1 MKRRLLQLREERP
14 RDVPATAPPRPAGK
28 RPAWPPLEEAS
39 QLALRNLWHWRTR
52 TIILVCLT
60 ALAVASYLATSMFTA
75 ETMAGL
81 VPDADLGLSDLIV
94 VELADWS
101 YLQTRFLDD
110 PLAVEIPRTETRLR
124 ALVTDEPDGELALLL
139 ANPAI
144 EQCYVARRLTLQWPW
159 GTDELLSAPAALI
172 DGIMPPDAIVAGRG
186 PANMAEVALPVDLA
200 ARVGLSVG
208 DKVAYTAIDPLTTAK
223 SSHTLD
229 LVGLYESE
237 HPFFGG
243 ALGWLPDGYP
253 AAYVTSTQDHY
264 PRTLATIE
272 PNMYV
277 IRVAEDVGATEVAHW
292 LRETGYIDSDG
303 CWHFHE
309 RYPTVRL
316 WNDAI
321 AGDALMTGVGAQTT
335 ALGGII
341 LLSLSFVGV
350 GALTM
355 FLLGFLDRRREIAV
369 LKAVGFGGPD
379 IAAVFGLEVV
389 YTGLAGLAVGCLLSY
404 GLLSGWLGRA
414 LPAAM
419 VVRAAV
425 VTFIVLGLA
434 ALLPIAMAG
443 AATVTELL
451 VGRKVIAVFRQ
462 RVSTR

>member
-1 MKRRLLQLREERP
+1 MKITAPQLRRGRP
-14 RDVPATAPPRPAGK
+14 RDVAGTATPTVAG
-28 RPAWPPLEEAS
+28 WPPLNEAS

-81 VPDADLGLSDLIV
+81 VPAADLGLSDLIV
-94 VELADWS
+94 VELSDWS

-144 EQCYVARRLTLQWPW
+144 EHCYVTRRVTLQWPW
-159 GTDELLSAPAALI
+159 GTDELLSAPVELI
-172 DGIMPPDAIVAGRG
+172 DEILPPSSLAAGRW
-186 PANMAEVALPVDLA
+186 PASPAEVALPADVAGRSGLA
-200 ARVGLSVG
+200 VG
-208 DKVAYTAIDPLTTAK
+208 DNVAYTAIDPSTAAV
-223 SSHTLD
+223 STGTLE
-229 LVGLYESE
+229 LVGLYRPE
-237 HPFFGG
+237 HPFFAG
-243 ALGWLPDGYP
+243 AVGWLPGRYP
-253 AAYVTSTQDHY
+253 ASYLTSTQDHY
-264 PRTLATIE
+264 PRVLAAIE

-277 IRVAEDVGATEVAHW
+277 IRISQGAGATQIAHW

-369 LKAVGFGGPD
+369 LKAVGFGGTD

-389 YTGLAGLAVGCLLSY
+389 YTGLAGLAVGCLMSY

-414 LPAAM
+414 LPGAM

-425 VTFIVLGLA
+425 VTLVVLGLA